1 MFKFGKKI
9 YDKLNEAMNPQ
20 FADEQPMN
28 PFDPW
33 AGANFKLKIRNVEG
47 YRNYDKSEFAAAA
60 PLFENDNQIEAIWKQ
75 EHSLQAFLSPSN
87 FKTYEELKAKLNKVL
102 NLDESTPAGSR
113 QAAANR
119 KQNDEDDLP
128 WKESAPQREASARP
142 TPSTNT
148 DDDDGED
155 LEFFKRLAS

>member
-1 MFKFGKKI
+1 
-9 YDKLNEAMNPQ
+9 
-20 FADEQPMN
+20 MN

-33 AGANFKLKIRNVEG
+33 SGANFKLKIRNVEG
-47 YRNYDKSEFAAAA
+47 YRNYDKSEFASAA
-60 PLFENDNQIEAIWKQ
+60 PLFENDNQIESVWKQ
-75 EHSLQAFLSPSN
+75 EHSLQAFLSSSN

-119 KQNDEDDLP
+119 KQDEDELP
-128 WKESAPQREASARP
+128 WKESTSQREAPARSA
-142 TPSTNT
+142 PSTNT